1 MGATCIMIYWV
12 KFIVFDMVTIHL
24 VHKKK
29 LVSCDIMLNFLL
41 VFGRLAFYK
50 FLQRVWAYDAVLH

>member
-1 MGATCIMIYWV
+1 MIYWV